1 MGSEENED
9 VGTGDGNEGD
19 EAADAGEDVAAPA
32 EGDLGAGDGGDDA
45 DE

>member
-1 MGSEENED
+1 MGSEENDD

-19 EAADAGEDVAAPA
+19 EAAAPGEDVAAPSD
-32 EGDLGAGDGGDDA
+32 EDLGGDEGGDDA